1 MFGKEK
7 RRGIRK
13 MKKFKVS
20 EYEYFSR
27 KISPEDDGFTIVQ
40 LSDLHNSLF
49 GKENEILVEKIK
61 EICPDVVFITG
72 DFVDSRTKEE
82 GIALSLLKKLRLI
95 APVFYVSGNHESV
108 LPDYYSL
115 LSRIR
120 SIGATV
126 LLNEKVSY
134 KNFIIAGID
143 SEHIDEM
150 EKMSLKTD
158 GKLILALAHK
168 PQFIKAYA
176 LFPIDLIFT
185 GHAHGGQFRFP
196 LIGGLYAPGQ
206 GIFPKYTNGIYREG
220 KLTMVV
226 SRGLGDGFFSIRINN
241 PFDLVVCRLRRKN

>member
-1 MFGKEK
+1 
-7 RRGIRK
+7 
-13 MKKFKVS
+13 MKKFKLS

-49 GKENEILVEKIK
+49 GKENEILIDTIK
-61 EICPDVVFITG
+61 EICPNAVFVTG
-72 DFVDSRTKEE
+72 DLVDSRTKDEE
-82 GIALSLLKKLRLI
+82 IALSLLKKLRSI

-108 LPDYYSL
+108 LPDYFSL

-134 KNFIIAGID
+134 RNFIIAGID

-150 EKMSLKTD
+150 GKMSLKRND
-158 GKLILALAHK
+158 KLVLALAHK
-168 PQFIKAYA
+168 PQFIKEYA
-176 LFPIDLIFT
+176 SLPIDLVFT

-206 GIFPKYTNGIYREG
+206 GIFPKYTSGMYREED
-220 KLTMVV
+220 LTMIV

-241 PFDLVVCRLRRKN
+241 PLDLVVCKLRRKK